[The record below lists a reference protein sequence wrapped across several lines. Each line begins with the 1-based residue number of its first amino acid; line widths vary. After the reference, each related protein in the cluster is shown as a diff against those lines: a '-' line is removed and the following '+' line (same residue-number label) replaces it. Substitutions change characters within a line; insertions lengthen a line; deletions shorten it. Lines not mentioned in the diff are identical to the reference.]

1 MFFFFFF
8 HLLWDFF
15 PPVWQIFQFCNGS
28 QEKMEFSFIEIHF
41 VANFLEMRLS
51 LKAISFLRKDA
62 AEVFRAC

>member
-1 MFFFFFF
+1 
-8 HLLWDFF
+8 
-15 PPVWQIFQFCNGS
+15 
-28 QEKMEFSFIEIHF
+28 MEFSFIEIHF